1 MLRIIGTLIGTA
13 MVQFRVPSNR
23 ERERG
28 RGKERRV
35 VHTEANLITKYGC
48 QILAESFHP
57 VHVRA
62 IRVYAKVRERE
73 RMQRRGEGNLHY
85 STVRLFPSLLYVM
98 RSSWVLSFSSSLLLL
113 PPWRADPSGMYLFNE
128 PPSRYDGAEGGGG
141 GFTSDKPDKFRPT
154 NVLPDT
160 N

>member
-13 MVQFRVPSNR
+13 MVQFRVPSDR

-28 RGKERRV
+28 GEGEEGGTHRGELNYQVRV
-35 VHTEANLITKYGC
+35 PNPGRIVPSCSRTSDTCLC
-48 QILAESFHP
+48 ES
-57 VHVRA
+57 
-62 IRVYAKVRERE
+62 ERE

-98 RSSWVLSFSSSLLLL
+98 RSSSVLSFSSSLLLL

>member
-73 RMQRRGEGNLHY
+73 RECSGEERGIYIIQRFG
-85 STVRLFPSLLYVM
+85 
-98 RSSWVLSFSSSLLLL
+98 SFQ
-113 PPWRADPSGMYLFNE
+113 AF
-128 PPSRYDGAEGGGG
+128 
-141 GFTSDKPDKFRPT
+141 FT
-154 NVLPDT
+154 
-160 N
+160 

>member
-62 IRVYAKVRERE
+62 CLCESERERE
-73 RMQRRGEGNLHY
+73 NAAERRGE
-85 STVRLFPSLLYVM
+85 STLFNGSALSKPSLRNALFLGIKFFVI
-98 RSSWVLSFSSSLLLL
+98 
-113 PPWRADPSGMYLFNE
+113 PPP
-128 PPSRYDGAEGGGG
+128 PPSVTGRSIGDV
-141 GFTSDKPDKFRPT
+141 PIQ
-154 NVLPDT
+154 
-160 N
+160 